1 MGFAAKLPLIRGQNL
16 TIQLWAGGRCA
27 GGGNDLIG
35 NYLRLLKGRKAGA
48 GMETYMPDNS
58 NIVDLDLLKLPA
70 CVALSYKLAR
80 VGVPTN
86 GKRDSSQT
94 HT

>member
-1 MGFAAKLPLIRGQNL
+1 
-16 TIQLWAGGRCA
+16 
-27 GGGNDLIG
+27 
-35 NYLRLLKGRKAGA
+35 
-48 GMETYMPDNS
+48 METYMPDNS